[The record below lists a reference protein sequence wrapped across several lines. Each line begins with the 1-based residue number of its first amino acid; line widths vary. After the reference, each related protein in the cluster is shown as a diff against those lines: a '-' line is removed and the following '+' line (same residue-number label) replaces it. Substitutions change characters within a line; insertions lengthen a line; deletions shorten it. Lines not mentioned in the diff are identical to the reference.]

1 MKIVFAL
8 ADLLKEQ
15 ASEENGLFDIA
26 QTIFQAWNVDRIV
39 KVRRCLIAYMNRKQ
53 SEYTEKL
60 KLTIRCWHLRSQLA
74 AKLIESNT
82 TKNQSHLVPK
92 SEDTSLVA
100 DPRLEAV
107 Y

>member
-39 KVRRCLIAYMNRKQ
+39 KVRRFLIA
-53 SEYTEKL
+53 
-60 KLTIRCWHLRSQLA
+60 
-74 AKLIESNT
+74 
-82 TKNQSHLVPK
+82 
-92 SEDTSLVA
+92 
-100 DPRLEAV
+100 
-107 Y
+107 